1 MRGVAGGGNIVSV
14 GGKALVGVVG
24 VVGLEVLLS
33 EKQVKACV
41 DLSVNEQMKSV
52 YSPMIN

>member
-24 VVGLEVLLS
+24 VVGFEVLLS

-41 DLSVNEQMKSV
+41 DLSVNEQLKTSTNE
-52 YSPMIN
+52 I

>member
-1 MRGVAGGGNIVSV
+1 MRGVEEAEIVSV

-33 EKQVKACV
+33 EKQVKAYV
-41 DLSVNEQMKSV
+41 DLSVNEQMKTSTHQ
-52 YSPMIN
+52 NLNK